1 MQIRVIARYALT
13 VVFVFLL
20 TVLQTTVLHA
30 AEIFGVIPNLLLSAV
45 VCYSLTKG
53 DWKALVFG
61 GVCGMLLDF
70 FGGRVVGMNTLL
82 CIYTALVCILLH
94 GGLFNNN
101 AFVAML
107 FVLAISI
114 VYEFL
119 IYFFGLL
126 IWGQT
131 DVLYALLHKI
141 LPGSVY
147 TALITLFVY
156 PFTRALALEWA
167 PKGRARW

>member
-1 MQIRVIARYALT
+1 MQTQNMIRYALL

-20 TVLQTTVLHA
+20 TVLQTTILRAV
-30 AEIFGVIPNLLLSAV
+30 EIFGVIPNLLFSAV

-61 GVCGMLLDF
+61 IVCGMILDF
-70 FGGRVVGMNTLL
+70 FGGRAVGMNTLL
-82 CIYTALVCILLH
+82 CMYTALVCILLH

-101 AFVAML
+101 AFVAMI
-107 FVLAISI
+107 FVFLLSI
-114 VYEFL
+114 AYEFF
-119 IYFFGLL
+119 IYFFSLL

-131 DVLYALLHKI
+131 DILYALLFKI

-147 TALITLFVY
+147 TALVTLFIY
-156 PFTRALALEWA
+156 PFARALANQWV
-167 PKGRARW
+167 PRRHSRR